1 MPKSSPKAPKK
12 AAETALA
19 WPARLSPR
27 DLTARGDNRFTLVPE
42 KAVMAELAA
51 LLGLSGLRKL
61 RLSGTLRAEG
71 RDGWR
76 LDATLGATV
85 TQPCVITA
93 EPVTTRIDAPV
104 SRLFLR
110 DFAETTEEAEFD
122 GDDEAEPLGEA
133 IDLSH
138 VLTEALALA
147 LPDYP
152 RLPGAELGEARI
164 APPGSEPLRDE
175 EVKPFAGLAQLR
187 DKLKE

>member
-1 MPKSSPKAPKK
+1 MSKSPPETP
-12 AAETALA
+12 AADLA
-19 WPARLSPR
+19 WPARLPPR
-27 DLTARGDNRFTLVPE
+27 GLKPRGDNRFVLTPP
-42 KAVMAELAA
+42 AAQRAELAA
-51 LLGLSGLRKL
+51 SLGLLALRKL

-93 EPVTTRIDAPV
+93 EPVTTRIDTPV
-104 SRLFLR
+104 TRLFLR
-110 DFAETTEEAEFD
+110 EADSEAAEEREFD
-122 GDDEAEPLGEA
+122 GDDETEPLGEA

-138 VLTEALALA
+138 VLSEALALA

-164 APPGSEPLRDE
+164 APPGSAPLDDE

>member
-1 MPKSSPKAPKK
+1 MPKSPPETP
-12 AAETALA
+12 AADLS
-19 WPARLSPR
+19 WPARLPPHG
-27 DLTARGDNRFTLVPE
+27 LKPRGDNRFVLTPP
-42 KAVMAELAA
+42 AAQRAELAA
-51 LLGLSGLRKL
+51 SLGLLALRKL

-71 RDGWR
+71 SDGWR

-104 SRLFLR
+104 TRLFLR
-110 DFAETTEEAEFD
+110 DFTETTEEAEFD

-164 APPGSEPLRDE
+164 APPGSAPLRDE
-175 EVKPFAGLAQLR
+175 EVKPFAGLARLR